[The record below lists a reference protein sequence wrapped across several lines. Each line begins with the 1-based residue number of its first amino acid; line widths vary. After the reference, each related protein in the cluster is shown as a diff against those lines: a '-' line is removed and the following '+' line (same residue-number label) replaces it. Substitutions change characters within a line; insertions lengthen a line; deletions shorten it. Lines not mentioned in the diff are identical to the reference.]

1 MEVDGRTA
9 HYGVFY
15 GVHELINDDRPL
27 WLVHGN
33 CQAESLRILLTG
45 PDPATAQVRT
55 VRIPPVHEL
64 TAEDVPH
71 LQRLL
76 AHTQVLL
83 SQPVKDGYRDLPLGT
98 DETAALLPSGARVL
112 RWPVLRYAGLYPYQV
127 IVRHPDDGGLDPPVV
142 AYHDLRTVAVARGRD
157 DAFTHRASPQ
167 AYRQVAAD
175 STAELARREAAQCDV
190 GVSDLLATPAADLA
204 HTINH
209 PGNRV
214 LAAVATRL
222 QEAGGLAVG
231 VSDPG
236 RDLLGGVRSPLE
248 PEVVD
253 ALGLATAPRSHW
265 NVGGEEVDP
274 AVVHEAQLA
283 AYAEDP
289 KWVEAAVARYEER
302 LELLGLA

>member
-15 GVHELINDDRPL
+15 GVHELAEDDRPL

-45 PDPATAQVRT
+45 PDPVAAEIRT

-71 LQRLL
+71 LQALL
-76 AHTQVLL
+76 ARTQVLL
-83 SQPVKDGYRDLPLGT
+83 SQPVKAGYRDLPLGT

-112 RWPVLRYAGLYPYQV
+112 RWPVLRYAGLYPFQV
-127 IVRHPDDGGLDPPVV
+127 IVRHPDDGALDPPVV
-142 AYHDLRTVAVARGRD
+142 PYHDLRTVAVARGRD
-157 DAFTHRASPQ
+157 DAFAHRASPG

-175 STAELARREAAQCDV
+175 SAAELARREAAQCDV

-222 QEAGGLAVG
+222 QEAGGLTVG

-236 RDLLGGVRSPLE
+236 RDLLGGVRTPAE
-248 PEVVD
+248 PDVLA
-253 ALGLATAPRSHW
+253 ALGLDTAPRSHW
-265 NVGGEEVDP
+265 IVGGDEVDP

-283 AYAEDP
+283 LYRDDP
-289 KWVEAAVARYEER
+289 KWIDAALTRYEER
-302 LELLGLA
+302 MELLGLA